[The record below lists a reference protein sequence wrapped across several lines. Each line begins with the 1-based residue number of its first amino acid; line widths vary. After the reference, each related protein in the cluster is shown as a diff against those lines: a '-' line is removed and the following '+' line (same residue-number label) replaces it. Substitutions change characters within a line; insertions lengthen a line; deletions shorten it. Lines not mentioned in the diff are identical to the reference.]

1 MIVVYKLENNQKPSW
16 ISDGG
21 YYYDQD
27 DQTIVGTTSNAPD
40 GILAI
45 SKSDL
50 LTRVLN
56 IHSKY
61 PYVKP
66 NSVTDESFSIS
77 EVTDN
82 FNLWWKNKT

>member
-1 MIVVYKLENNQKPSW
+1 MIVVYELENKQKPSW

-56 IHSKY
+56 IHSKC
-61 PYVKP
+61 PYIKP
-66 NSVTDESFSIS
+66 DSVTDESFSIS
-77 EVTDN
+77 EVTNN
-82 FNLWWKNKT
+82 FNLWWESKT